1 MGVQGTGWVLVVV
14 LVPTVRLGR
23 NMAVAIGAS
32 GRTPDGP
39 LRAPVIWQCA
49 GSLDEEWR
57 APGAFS
63 WQRRDPVGSEA
74 DGRTG
79 PQVLEEA
86 HGRAFQRT
94 GGTRTTTQ
102 LVWACCLASLRSSG
116 WSLPRA
122 CTRAISKYPFTYLD
136 AK

>member
-23 NMAVAIGAS
+23 NMAVASRAS
-32 GRTPDGP
+32 GLGAGGSARG
-39 LRAPVIWQCA
+39 PVIWRCS

-94 GGTRTTTQ
+94 GGTRTT
-102 LVWACCLASLRSSG
+102 
-116 WSLPRA
+116 
-122 CTRAISKYPFTYLD
+122 
-136 AK
+136 